1 MSYIIFIDRF
11 IHPFIIYVLAGTAIT
26 YLLARVL
33 TKVPGLKNSK
43 VITILYT
50 VPFIVPIAAYFLF
63 RPFVTLNCILFKKP
77 MGVINSWLC
86 SGAKGIATI
95 LTPLFLFVAV
105 FAIFKAGLSILAT
118 RRIIKKYGF
127 ASENEFPQLFQL
139 VRKLCNKAEISVPQL
154 IVTRDAFARSFTMG
168 RRKPTIIFSEGL
180 LKALDSEEL
189 ETVIAHELGHIAR
202 GDSLLNWLMVF
213 LRDLMFFTPLSFWI
227 FKDLAAEKE
236 KASDDFA
243 IQLTNKPYAFA
254 QAMIKVWRLSPRT
267 LFNNIVFDNFMPHP
281 NLVSSS
287 GVLESRVHRILNK
300 EHDAANRPV
309 LSLIAVSLLVLSSL
323 ALVYW
328 LC

>member
-1 MSYIIFIDRF
+1 MSYITFIDRF
-11 IHPFIIYVLAGTAIT
+11 IHPFIIYVLAGTLIS
-26 YLLARVL
+26 YLLARIL

-43 VITILYT
+43 TKTLLYT
-50 VPFIVPIAAYFLF
+50 MPFIVPITAYFLF
-63 RPFVTLNCILFKKP
+63 RPFATFNCILFKKP

-95 LTPLFLFVAV
+95 LTPLFLFVTV

-127 ASENEFPQLFQL
+127 VSETDFPQLFEL
-139 VRKLCNKAEISVPQL
+139 VRNLCNKADIPVPEL
-154 IVTRDAFARSFTMG
+154 IVTRDVFARSFTMG
-168 RRKPTIIFSEGL
+168 RRKPIIVFSEGL

-243 IQLTNKPYAFA
+243 IKLTNKPYAFA
-254 QAMIKVWRLSPRT
+254 HAMIKVWRLSPRT
-267 LFNNIVFDNFMPHP
+267 LFNNIVLDNFMPHP

-287 GVLESRVHRILNK
+287 GILEGRVNRILNK
-300 EHDAANRPV
+300 EHDATNKPV
-309 LSLIAVSLLVLSSL
+309 LSTIAVSLLVILSL